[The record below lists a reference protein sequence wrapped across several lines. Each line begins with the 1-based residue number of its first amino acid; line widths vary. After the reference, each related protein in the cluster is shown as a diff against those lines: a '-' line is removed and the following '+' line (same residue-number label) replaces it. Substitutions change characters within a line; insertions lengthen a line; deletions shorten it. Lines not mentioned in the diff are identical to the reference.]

1 MKQFSWRRAS
11 FAMFGVILLAA
22 CSDPAGPTYSPVV
35 TNATDD
41 FQLQA
46 TGVTGA
52 TLETV
57 YTWQN
62 TGTAATV
69 THATLAG
76 NGFARLLIFDG
87 AGTLV
92 YDANL
97 QPTGSTATAVGVAG
111 SWTIELILTGFGGT
125 LNFRVQKL

>member
-1 MKQFSWRRAS
+1 MKQVSWRRTW
-11 FAMFGVILLAA
+11 FAIFGVVLLAA
-22 CSDPAGPTYSPVV
+22 CSDTAGPTFSPVV

-41 FQLQA
+41 FQFQA
-46 TGVTGA
+46 TGVTGT

-76 NGFARLLIFDG
+76 NGFARVLLFDG

-92 YDANL
+92 YDATL
-97 QPTGSTATAVGVAG
+97 QPTGSVATAVGVAG
-111 SWTIELILTGFGGT
+111 SWKIELILTGFSGT

>member
-1 MKQFSWRRAS
+1 MKQFSWRRMR
-11 FAMFGVILLAA
+11 FAMFGVVLVAA

-35 TNATDD
+35 TNNTDD

-46 TGVTGA
+46 TDVTGT
-52 TLETV
+52 TLEAV

-76 NGFARLLIFDG
+76 NGFARVLIFDG

-92 YDANL
+92 YEATL
-97 QPTGSTATAVGVAG
+97 QSTGSVATAVGVAG
-111 SWTIELILTGFGGT
+111 SWTIELILTGFSGT